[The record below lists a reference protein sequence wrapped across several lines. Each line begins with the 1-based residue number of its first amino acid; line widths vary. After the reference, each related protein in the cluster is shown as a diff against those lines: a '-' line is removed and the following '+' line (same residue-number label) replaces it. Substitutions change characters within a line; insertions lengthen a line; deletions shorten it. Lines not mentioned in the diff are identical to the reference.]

1 MTGDDTLERAREL
14 VRALESGEEDQA
26 KQILEDLGRMRE
38 GALFQE
44 LGKLTRDLHETLNNF
59 RLDSRITAI
68 AEQEIPDAKERLNY
82 VIAMTE
88 QAANKTLTAVEESLP
103 VAEQIQQ
110 RCGALAA
117 DWERFRR
124 RDMAAEEFRELS
136 RELDGFFP
144 QALDGARILQGNL
157 SDVLMAQDFQDLTGQ
172 IIRRV
177 ITLVQDVEQSL
188 VELVR
193 LSGRAM
199 LPERKPASDKP
210 NIRAEGPAVPGI
222 AAQAEV
228 IQGQDE
234 VDDLLSSLGF

>member
-1 MTGDDTLERAREL
+1 MIGEDTLERARKLVQEIEAGNQQEAEQLLDEL
-14 VRALESGEEDQA
+14 T
-26 KQILEDLGRMRE
+26 KMRE

-44 LGKLTRDLHETLNNF
+44 LGKLTRELHDTLNNF
-59 RLDSRITAI
+59 RLDSRIAAI

-82 VIAMTE
+82 VISMTE
-88 QAANKTLTAVEESLP
+88 QAANKTLNAVEESLP
-103 VAEQIQQ
+103 VSEQMQARCTELAE
-110 RCGALAA
+110 R
-117 DWERFRR
+117 WERFRR
-124 RDMAAEEFRELS
+124 RDMSADEFRELS
-136 RELDGFFP
+136 RDLDGFFP
-144 QALDGARILQGNL
+144 QVLEGARSLHANL

-188 VELVR
+188 VDLVR

-199 LPERKPASDKP
+199 LPESKSNPAKSA
-210 NIRAEGPAVPGI
+210 IAAEGPAVPGVDDRDNI
-222 AAQAEV
+222 